1 MKVCEAENRKKIQLT
16 FCSAARITAGLRVL
30 PVLLRGLPR
39 VKDLI
44 CMSAALRNKF
54 HHAPHLACFG
64 LQCHCRGS
72 LTAVTIFFCYKK
84 NHARG
89 CIRDTKLIKSCPCLD
104 ERCSCGAKSSL
115 HLAHLA
121 FGVLK
126 GSPRIQPI
134 PSNGMG
140 QGHTAGVCL
149 EWGRDTEVNFVW
161 CQAGTHRQV
170 LSGMLG
176 QAGVLRLRFPT
187 LFRGKPRPGQPQT
200 RPPGARALLVRRE
213 ASTSRAYAHPSSRPA
228 LPNGAPHL
236 PS

>member
-16 FCSAARITAGLRVL
+16 FCSAARITAGHRVL

-64 LQCHCRGS
+64 LQCHRRGS
-72 LTAVTIFFCYKK
+72 LTAATIFFCYKK
-84 NHARG
+84 IHARG

-126 GSPRIQPI
+126 GSLRIQPI
-134 PSNGMG
+134 PSNGVG

-149 EWGRDTEVNFVW
+149 EWGRDTDWGLSGVGQALAGGVCLEWGRDTREFCLVSGRDSQAGFVW
-161 CQAGTHRQV
+161 HAGASWCAQAV
-170 LSGMLG
+170 FSYS
-176 QAGVLRLRFPT
+176 F
-187 LFRGKPRPGQPQT
+187 
-200 RPPGARALLVRRE
+200 
-213 ASTSRAYAHPSSRPA
+213 
-228 LPNGAPHL
+228 
-236 PS
+236 